1 MKRSNLSKAI
11 GAGIIA
17 AGLAIVPTHLP
28 ASAQTD
34 PAPGTNSRTTTTT
47 TIPSTDAQ
55 TAPAPATNSTTTTT
69 TIPRSDVYNADAD
82 RGFDWGWLGLL
93 GLTGLFGLIPRKREE
108 TVRYTTTTGD
118 RDPAVRT
125 DYR

>member
-1 MKRSNLSKAI
+1 MKRSDLSKAI

-17 AGLAIVPTHLP
+17 AGLALAPAHLP

-34 PAPGTNSRTTTTT
+34 TTGGTTGGTNNTTTTT
-47 TIPSTDAQ
+47 TG
-55 TAPAPATNSTTTTT
+55 
-69 TIPRSDVYNADAD
+69 SDVATADTD
-82 RGFDWGWLGLL
+82 RDFDWGWLGLL
-93 GLTGLFGLIPRKREE
+93 GLSGLFGLIPRKREE
-108 TVRYTTTTGD
+108 NVRYTTTTGD

>member
-1 MKRSNLSKAI
+1 MKRSDLSKAI

-17 AGLAIVPTHLP
+17 AGLALAPAHLP

-34 PAPGTNSRTTTTT
+34 TTGGTTNG
-47 TIPSTDAQ
+47 
-55 TAPAPATNSTTTTT
+55 TNSTTTTT
-69 TIPRSDVYNADAD
+69 GSDVATAETD
-82 RGFDWGWLGLL
+82 RDFDWGWLGLL
-93 GLTGLFGLIPRKREE
+93 GLSGLLGLIPRKREE
-108 TVRYTTTTGD
+108 NVRYTTTTTGD

>member
-1 MKRSNLSKAI
+1 MKRCDLSKAI
-11 GAGIIA
+11 GAGIIV
-17 AGLAIVPTHLP
+17 AGLALVPLDLP

-34 PAPGTNSRTTTTT
+34 TTGGTTNG
-47 TIPSTDAQ
+47 
-55 TAPAPATNSTTTTT
+55 TNSTTTTT
-69 TIPRSDVYNADAD
+69 SPRSDVSSADTD

-93 GLTGLFGLIPRKREE
+93 GLSGLFGLIPRKREE
-108 TVRYTTTTGD
+108 NVRYTTTTGD

>member
-1 MKRSNLSKAI
+1 MKRSDLSKAI

-17 AGLAIVPTHLP
+17 AGLAIVPAHLP

-47 TIPSTDAQ
+47 TIP
-55 TAPAPATNSTTTTT
+55 
-69 TIPRSDVYNADAD
+69 RSDVYNAEAD
-82 RGFDWGWLGLL
+82 RDFDWGWLGLL

>member
-1 MKRSNLSKAI
+1 MKRSDLSKAI

-17 AGLAIVPTHLP
+17 AGLAMVPGNPP

-34 PAPGTNSRTTTTT
+34 TTGGTTNG
-47 TIPSTDAQ
+47 
-55 TAPAPATNSTTTTT
+55 TNSTTTTT
-69 TIPRSDVYNADAD
+69 TPRSDVYNAETD
-82 RGFDWGWLGLL
+82 RDFDWGWLGLL
-93 GLTGLFGLIPRKREE
+93 GLSGLLGLIPRKREE
-108 TVRYTTTTGD
+108 NVRYTTTTGD

>member
-1 MKRSNLSKAI
+1 MKRSDLSKAI

-17 AGLAIVPTHLP
+17 AGLALAPAHLP

-34 PAPGTNSRTTTTT
+34 TTGGTTNG
-47 TIPSTDAQ
+47 
-55 TAPAPATNSTTTTT
+55 TNSTTTTT
-69 TIPRSDVYNADAD
+69 SPRSDVASADTD
-82 RGFDWGWLGLL
+82 RDFDWGWLGLL
-93 GLTGLFGLIPRKREE
+93 GLSGLLGLIPRKREE
-108 TVRYTTTTGD
+108 NVRYTTTTTGD

>member
-1 MKRSNLSKAI
+1 MKRSDLSKAI

-17 AGLAIVPTHLP
+17 AGLALAPAHLP

-34 PAPGTNSRTTTTT
+34 TTGGTTGGTNNTTTTT
-47 TIPSTDAQ
+47 TG
-55 TAPAPATNSTTTTT
+55 
-69 TIPRSDVYNADAD
+69 SDVATADTD
-82 RGFDWGWLGLL
+82 RDFDWGWLGLL
-93 GLTGLFGLIPRKREE
+93 GLSGLFGLIPRKREE
-108 TVRYTTTTGD
+108 NVRHTTTTGD

>member
-1 MKRSNLSKAI
+1 MKRSDLSKAI

-17 AGLAIVPTHLP
+17 AGLALAPAHLP

-34 PAPGTNSRTTTTT
+34 TTGGTTGG
-47 TIPSTDAQ
+47 
-55 TAPAPATNSTTTTT
+55 TNSTTTTT
-69 TIPRSDVYNADAD
+69 TPGSDVASADAD
-82 RGFDWGWLGLL
+82 RRDTDWGWLGLL
-93 GLTGLFGLIPRKREE
+93 GLSGLLGLIPRKREE
-108 TVRYTTTTGD
+108 NVRHTTTTGD

>member
-1 MKRSNLSKAI
+1 MKRSDLSKAI

-17 AGLAIVPTHLP
+17 AGLAIAPAHLP

-34 PAPGTNSRTTTTT
+34 TTGGTTTGTTGTTTTT
-47 TIPSTDAQ
+47 TPGA
-55 TAPAPATNSTTTTT
+55 
-69 TIPRSDVYNADAD
+69 DVYNAETD
-82 RGFDWGWLGLL
+82 RDFDWGWLGLL
-93 GLTGLFGLIPRKREE
+93 GLSGLLGLIPKKREE
-108 TVRYTTTTGD
+108 PVRYTTTTGD

>member
-1 MKRSNLSKAI
+1 MKRSDLSKAI

-17 AGLAIVPTHLP
+17 AGLALAPAHLP

-34 PAPGTNSRTTTTT
+34 TTGGTTNG
-47 TIPSTDAQ
+47 
-55 TAPAPATNSTTTTT
+55 TNSTTTTS
-69 TIPRSDVYNADAD
+69 PRSDVASADAD
-82 RGFDWGWLGLL
+82 NGFDWGWLGLL
-93 GLTGLFGLIPRKREE
+93 GLSGLLGLIPRKREE
-108 TVRYTTTTGD
+108 NVRYTTTTGD

>member
-1 MKRSNLSKAI
+1 MKRSDLSKAI

-17 AGLAIVPTHLP
+17 AGLALAPAHLP

-34 PAPGTNSRTTTTT
+34 TTGGTTGGANTTTTT
-47 TIPSTDAQ
+47 TGG
-55 TAPAPATNSTTTTT
+55 
-69 TIPRSDVYNADAD
+69 SDVATADTD
-82 RGFDWGWLGLL
+82 RDTDWGWLGLL
-93 GLTGLFGLIPRKREE
+93 GLSGLLGLIPRKREE
-108 TVRYTTTTGD
+108 NVRHTTTTGD